1 MLPEF
6 FPSGLSGLYDKL
18 KVPFLYY
25 MPYWCMDNNTARTDQ
40 WQFITPQDCGWECQF
55 TFVRGNQSEAFHT
68 ELFTKYKPLGMSNYE
83 QDFMVSRTML
93 RSSLGVA
100 PKHSSRIIVWTGDE
114 LCKNESVQH

>member
-40 WQFITPQDCGWECQF
+40 WQFITPQDCGWEYQF
-55 TFVRGNQSEAFHT
+55 TFVLGNQSEAFHT

-83 QDFMVSRTML
+83 QDFMVSERCFARVWASLQTFRPHYRVDRLRTL
-93 RSSLGVA
+93 
-100 PKHSSRIIVWTGDE
+100 
-114 LCKNESVQH
+114 